1 MVYSRG
7 ILLGPVPLMA
17 LLTALLGLALSFSTA
32 SASLGGLNSR
42 LNALESRVNE
52 ALSDP
57 AAASSVIT
65 QLDEAEGEFE
75 EAANSRNGRGDLIE
89 TYLQLESM
97 LNRIYQAY
105 QHKKD
110 ACIAQIDAGG
120 NCDYDQPEQLALRAL
135 YPLSWLHYR
144 GALLYSGDPTLARRL
159 LNQAIDGFTSSTLVI
174 FSPELIRENLLGKRA
189 RRARTGQVRPSGIQP
204 RDRRL
209 QTHHARRPRDPA
221 VSTGPARPRRDLR
234 RDGPGGTGG
243 EAHRARWP
251 RAPAVRLARDW
262 S

>member
-1 MVYSRG
+1 MTRMVYPRRSLPG
-7 ILLGPVPLMA
+7 LVPLMT
-17 LLTALLGLALSFSTA
+17 LFGLAVSFSVA

-42 LNALESRVNE
+42 LNALEPRVNE

-57 AAASSVIT
+57 GAASSVISE
-65 QLDEAEGEFE
+65 LDEAEGEFE
-75 EAANSRNGRGDLIE
+75 EAANGRNSRSELIE

-144 GALLYSGDPTLARRL
+144 GALLYSDDPGLARRL
-159 LNQAIDGFTSSTLVI
+159 LNQAIDGFT
-174 FSPELIRENLLGKRA
+174 
-189 RRARTGQVRPSGIQP
+189 
-204 RDRRL
+204 
-209 QTHHARRPRDPA
+209 
-221 VSTGPARPRRDLR
+221 
-234 RDGPGGTGG
+234 
-243 EAHRARWP
+243 
-251 RAPAVRLARDW
+251 
-262 S
+262 